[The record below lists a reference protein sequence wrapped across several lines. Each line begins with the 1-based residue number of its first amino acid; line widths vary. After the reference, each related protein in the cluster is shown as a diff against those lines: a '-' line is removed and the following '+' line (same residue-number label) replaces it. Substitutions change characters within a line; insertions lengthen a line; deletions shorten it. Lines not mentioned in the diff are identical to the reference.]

1 MNFEDASGYAGE
13 AERLEKPS
21 TPDEVSAILA
31 EASST
36 GTPVTVLGAG
46 TGVTGGAVPAGGVV
60 LSLER
65 FRRLDIGQGEAR
77 AGAGVLLHELQS
89 AARKAGQFYAPDPT
103 HNAAALGGTIANNAS
118 GSRSFRYGST
128 RRHLKSLLVAFA
140 DGTIRE
146 LPRGEAIDFPVTP
159 VHRPNTT
166 KHQAGYQLAEGMEWV
181 DLICGSEGTLAVV
194 LEATFNLLPAPG
206 ERLSGVVFF
215 PTEALAMDAI
225 DAWRS
230 IPELCMLEYVD
241 AASLKLIDGPKA
253 GAALLIEQEHPDEDE
268 WLTRLEQ
275 TGALEE
281 ESWFGTAE
289 SDRERFRKFRHALPE
304 KVNDTVRKRGYMK
317 MGTDYA
323 VPIARHREMLA
334 NYRQGLIEIG
344 GDGVVYGHVG
354 DAHLHVNMMPANDGE
369 KDRAWAWMHTW
380 AAQAVELGGT
390 VGAEHGL
397 GKRKAHLLKL
407 MYSESEIAAMRAVK
421 DHLDPQ
427 WLLGRGNL
435 FAPPEGV

>member
-1 MNFEDASGYAGE
+1 MTFEDASGYSGE

-21 TPDEVSAILA
+21 TPEEVSLILA
-31 EASST
+31 EATRT
-36 GTPVTVLGAG
+36 GTPVTVAGAG
-46 TGVTGGAVPAGGVV
+46 TGVTGGAVPSGGIV

-65 FRRLDIGQGEAR
+65 FRRLEIGLGEAR
-77 AGAGVLLHELQS
+77 AGAGLLLHELQS

-140 DGTIRE
+140 DGSLRE
-146 LPRGEAIDFPVTP
+146 LARASSIDFEVMPVR
-159 VHRPNTT
+159 RPATT
-166 KHQAGYQLAEGMEWV
+166 KHQAGYQLAPGMDWV

-194 LEATFNLLPAPG
+194 LEATFALLPAPG

-215 PTEALAMDAI
+215 PSEALAMDAI
-225 DAWRS
+225 DAWRGVA
-230 IPELCMLEYVD
+230 ELCMLEYVD
-241 AASLKLIDGPKA
+241 AASLRLIDGPAA

-268 WLTRLEQ
+268 WLTRLEEA
-275 TGALEE
+275 GALAE

-289 SDRERFRKFRHALPE
+289 ADRERFRKFRHALPE
-304 KVNDTVRKRGYMK
+304 KVNDTVRRRGYMK

-323 VPIARHREMLA
+323 VPIARHRDMLA
-334 NYRQGLIEIG
+334 HYREGLAAYP

-354 DAHLHVNMMPANDGE
+354 DGHLHVNMMPANDAE
-369 KDRAWAWMHTW
+369 KEQAWGLMHTW
-380 AAQAVELGGT
+380 AASAVALGGT

-397 GKRKAHLLKL
+397 GKRKRHLLKL
-407 MYSESEIAAMRAVK
+407 MYTAAEIEGMRAVK
-421 DHLDPQ
+421 RRLDPG

-435 FAPPEGV
+435 FAYPGE

>member
-1 MNFEDASGYAGE
+1 MTFEDASGYAGE

-21 TPDEVSAILA
+21 TPEEVSAILA
-31 EASST
+31 EASKS

-46 TGVTGGAVPAGGVV
+46 TGVTGGAVPKGGLV

-77 AGAGVLLHELQS
+77 AGAGLLLHELQS

-118 GSRSFRYGST
+118 GSRSFRYGPT
-128 RRHLKSLLVAFA
+128 RRHLKSLLCVFA

-146 LPRGEAIDFPVTP
+146 LPRGERLDFPVTP
-159 VHRPNTT
+159 VHRPETT
-166 KHQAGYQLAEGMEWV
+166 KHQAGYQLADNMEWV

-194 LEATFNLLPAPG
+194 VEATFNLLPAPG

-215 PTEALAMDAI
+215 PAEGQAMDAI
-225 DAWRS
+225 DAWRGV
-230 IPELCMLEYVD
+230 PELCMLEYVD
-241 AASLKLIDGPKA
+241 EASLRLIDGPKA
-253 GAALLIEQEHPDEDE
+253 GAALLIEQEHPDEDA
-268 WLTRLEQ
+268 WLSRMEE

-289 SDRERFRKFRHALPE
+289 PDRERFRKFRHALPE

-323 VPIARHREMLA
+323 VPIARHRDMLA
-334 NYRQGLIEIG
+334 HYRESLNAYP

-354 DAHLHVNMMPANDGE
+354 DGHLHVNLMPANDAE
-369 KDRAWAWMHTW
+369 KDQAWEMMHTW
-380 AAQAVELGGT
+380 AAQAVALGGT

-407 MYSESEIAAMRAVK
+407 MYSPEEIESMMAVK
-421 DHLDPQ
+421 RRLDPA
-427 WLLGRGNL
+427 WILGRGNL
-435 FAPPEGV
+435 FPV

>member
-1 MNFEDASGYAGE
+1 MTFEDASGYTGE
-13 AERLEKPS
+13 ADRLEKPE
-21 TPDEVSAILA
+21 TPEEVAAILA
-31 EASST
+31 AASRQ
-36 GTPVTVLGAG
+36 GTPVTIQGAG
-46 TGVTGGAVPAGGVV
+46 TGVTGGAVPSGGVV
-60 LSLER
+60 ISLER
-65 FRRLDIGQGEAR
+65 FRRLELGKGSAR
-77 AGAGVLLHELQS
+77 AGAGVLLHELQT
-89 AARKAGQFYAPDPT
+89 AARKSGQFYAPDPT

-128 RRHLKSLLVAFA
+128 RRHLQSLQVVFP

-146 LPRGEAIDFPVTP
+146 FARGEAIDFPVEP
-159 VHRPNTT
+159 VHKPQTT
-166 KHQAGYQLAEGMEWV
+166 KHQAGYQLTPGMDWV

-194 LEATFNLLPAPG
+194 LEATFGLLPAPG

-215 PTEALAMDAI
+215 PSEELAMNAI

-230 IPELCMLEYVD
+230 VPELCMLEYVD
-241 AASLKLIDGPKA
+241 AASLRLIGGPNA
-253 GAALLIEQEHPDEDE
+253 GAALLIEQEHPDEDA
-268 WLTRLEQ
+268 WLTRLEE

-281 ESWFGTAE
+281 ESWFGTAD

-323 VPIARHREMLA
+323 VPVARHREMLA
-334 NYRQGLIEIG
+334 NYREGLAAIG

-354 DAHLHVNMMPANDGE
+354 DAHLHVNMMPASDGE
-369 KDRAWAWMHTW
+369 KDRAWDWMHRW
-380 AAQAVELGGT
+380 AEQAVALGGT

-407 MYSESEIAAMRAVK
+407 MYSEAEIGAMKAVK
-421 DHLDPQ
+421 RRLDPA
-427 WLLGRGNL
+427 WILGRGNL
-435 FAPPEGV
+435 FGVQPA